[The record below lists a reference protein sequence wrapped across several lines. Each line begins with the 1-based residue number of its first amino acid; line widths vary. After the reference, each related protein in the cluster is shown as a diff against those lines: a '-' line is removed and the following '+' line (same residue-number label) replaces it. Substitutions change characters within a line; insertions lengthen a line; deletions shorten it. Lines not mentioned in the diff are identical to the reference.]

1 VAPDV
6 SISAAVLRS
15 ALLRA
20 CDRIALQRD
29 VLCALDA
36 AAGDGDLGVTLVT
49 GFGAV
54 KVALEE
60 LPADGDS
67 GRILTETG
75 MQLAR
80 KAPST
85 IGTLLGTAFM
95 RAGASLNGVG
105 EIDSAQIARM
115 LQVALDGV
123 AERGGAKPGQR
134 TIVDALDG
142 SAKAAA
148 LAEAEGLSARAV
160 LARAADG
167 AAAAAESTSLM
178 EPQFGRA
185 AWVADRARGQRDAGA
200 VAWALLLG
208 SIADGVTES
217 NTTEGG
223 TT

>member
-1 VAPDV
+1 LAADA

-15 ALLRA
+15 ALISA
-20 CDRIALQRD
+20 CDRIALERD
-29 VLCALDA
+29 KLCALDA
-36 AAGDGDLGVTLVT
+36 AAGDGDLGVTLAT

-54 KVALEE
+54 RAALEE
-60 LPADGDS
+60 LPEDDS
-67 GRILTETG
+67 GRVLTETG
-75 MQLAR
+75 MHLAR

-85 IGTLLGTAFM
+85 IGTLLGTAFL
-95 RAGASLNGVG
+95 RAGASLNGVA
-105 EIDSAQIARM
+105 ELDASHVARM
-115 LQVALDGV
+115 LQLALDGV

-148 LAEAEGLSARAV
+148 AAESEGLSATEV
-160 LARAADG
+160 LGRAADG
-167 AAAAAESTSLM
+167 AASAADSTAWM

-208 SIADGVTES
+208 AIADGVRAP
-217 NTTEGG
+217 NTTEGD
-223 TT
+223 TP